1 MSDRLFPSAD
11 AHVIDT
17 NLFVA
22 FERKDTVDL
31 LRRAA
36 TDHEIVLSCPRRVYI
51 ELTPDDYPHGVPPV
65 DDAIDAGWVEV
76 LDGIDYEN
84 PAVSATMDAVR
95 EYIAAASDKPA
106 HEVEQAD
113 AAVGGATTTLLERGD
128 DDSVAVY
135 THDVAAFRGIERAVV
150 EHGYDNDVHLVR
162 AFDFVDAVED
172 RYRFRE

>member
-1 MSDRLFPSAD
+1 MSEQLFPSAD
-11 AHVIDT
+11 THVIDT

-36 TDHEIVLSCPRRVYI
+36 TDHEIVFTCPRRVYV
-51 ELTPDDYPHGVPPV
+51 ELTPEDYPHGVPPI

-84 PAVSATMDAVR
+84 PVVSATMDAVR
-95 EYIAAASDKPA
+95 QYIAAASDKSV

-113 AAVGGATTTLLERGD
+113 AAVGGATTTLLERGVA
-128 DDSVAVY
+128 DSVAVY
-135 THDVAAFRGIERAVV
+135 THDVAAFRGIERAIV
-150 EHGYDNDVHLVR
+150 EHGYDTDVQLVR
-162 AFDFVDAVED
+162 AFDFVETVEE
-172 RYRFRE
+172 RYHFQG